1 MTQKSSPNLL
11 LSIENKLNSGGTGN
25 FVSAEELYRLFQLPL
40 SPEVNLT
47 LLDALEQSS
56 LDPDVTLLQIL
67 PHADN
72 NNYLIPLALCIR
84 GGANVNMYVDAPN
97 IGVIHLLAYVYF
109 LLGDPRDNNPVVNT
123 IAAMLVAAGSRTSQ
137 SVYDRSRKR
146 SIIGGSAPEL
156 IETKSPSRG
165 GRSLREPTPPLSAI
179 EDTRSRVSR
188 LSMVDDRS
196 RQSLIA
202 GQSAIDR
209 LVVDDR
215 LSTAGQSAIDN
226 RYSFNGSTYIN
237 PRSRLSPDQ
246 TFDQEEYV
254 DEFAVN
260 TPRFSQRSFSER
272 SPLPP
277 VGSLGGELS
286 PAPLPISTYR
296 TTPTKLITVSDWLA
310 NQKYRSVVAGVESA
324 SELAKRIP
332 LEMMVMIS
340 ILLDAPQ
347 LTPRSYQ
354 EEDMYLAIRAFS
366 MAVLPKIP
374 ASALRTGLDYKSL
387 LTAEASFNSAAFTD
401 LLSRGQMPSY
411 LLINRIILDLKRYQ
425 GRLPFIELQNMLRD
439 SVTRG
444 VTLDQDQLTII
455 GTLGQN
461 TLTLVNQAYA
471 EPYWRKV
478 CRVTTGAVPE
488 ELRML
493 AASLNLNTDAGKG
506 AICENLSLLSAADKQ
521 GLKDAARR
529 KQQLRM
535 MGEVGYLSEFLEG
548 KIPDLVP
555 RNRSLMPQDPFTY
568 NDNDIVFYRDDQGS
582 IWAFG
587 REMFATILESKTNP
601 YSSAPLPAEVLVKI
615 EMKNQLSGGPA
626 ISFDN
631 AIDHLDDKDSIG
643 NNMSAQVLQQYANL
657 ANRMGVPSEVALGL
671 SKADMSAA
679 LRAINLDVNLDGLT
693 TSHALTTVAY
703 TVVGLGVYNPALART
718 FFQSLNRVQETRVI
732 RDGGRSDMRSPS
744 ARRM

>member
-11 LSIENKLNSGGTGN
+11 LSIENKLSSGGTGN

-40 SPEVNLT
+40 TPEVNLT
-47 LLDALEQSS
+47 ILDALEQNS

-72 NNYLIPLALCIR
+72 NNHLIPLALCIR

-146 SIIGGSAPEL
+146 SIIGGSSPVEEL
-156 IETKSPSRG
+156 IETRSPSRG
-165 GRSLREPTPPLSAI
+165 AMSLREPTPPLSAI
-179 EDTRSRVSR
+179 EDNRSRVSR
-188 LSMVDDRS
+188 LSVVDDRS
-196 RQSLIA
+196 T
-202 GQSAIDR
+202 IDGR
-209 LVVDDR
+209 SILDNR
-215 LSTAGQSAIDN
+215 FTAGNRSIVDSNRLIVDGRSMINYDN
-226 RYSFNGSTYIN
+226 TA
-237 PRSRLSPDQ
+237 RSRLSPDQ
-246 TFDQEEYV
+246 TFDQEEYS
-254 DEFAVN
+254 DEFVVN
-260 TPRFSQRSFSER
+260 NPRFSQR

-277 VGSLGGELS
+277 VGSLSGDFS
-286 PAPLPISTYR
+286 PVPIPVSTYR

-310 NQKYRSVVAGVESA
+310 NQKYRSVVSGVESA

-347 LTPRSYQ
+347 LTPRSYR
-354 EEDMYLAIRAFS
+354 EEDIYLAIRSFS
-366 MAVLPKIP
+366 MAVIPKIP
-374 ASALRTGLDYKSL
+374 TSTLRTGLDYKSL
-387 LTAEASFNSAAFTD
+387 LTAEAAFNSAAFTD
-401 LLSRGQMPSY
+401 LLGRGQMPSY
-411 LLINRIILDLKRYQ
+411 ILVNRIILDLKRYQ

-444 VTLDQDQLTII
+444 ATLDQDQLTII

-478 CRVTTGAVPE
+478 CRVSTGAVPE

-493 AASLNLNTDAGKG
+493 ATSLNLNTDAGKA

-601 YSSAPLPAEVLVKI
+601 YSSAPLPVEVLAKI
-615 EMKNQLSGGPA
+615 EMKNQLGGGPA

-643 NNMSAQVLQQYANL
+643 NNMSAQVLQQYTNL

-679 LRAINLDVNLDGLT
+679 LRAINFDVNLDGLT
-693 TSHALTTVAY
+693 TSHALNTVAY
-703 TVVGLGVYNPALART
+703 AVVWLGAYNPALVRT
-718 FFQSLNRVQETRVI
+718 FFQSLNRTQEARFTRDTV
-732 RDGGRSDMRSPS
+732 RSDMRSQS
-744 ARRM
+744 SRRM